1 MGISLRFPVRKPRSG
16 FLFVRGRISDCD
28 NLRGHCPPAC
38 PGSNESKTQGT
49 MTNIPE
55 RPRKADPR
63 MERLMD
69 ALGELPEKKQALIQK
84 RFISPQNRS
93 IAASLRAFDT
103 LWSNACRRTAT

>member
-1 MGISLRFPVRKPRSG
+1 MSIQPHPG
-16 FLFVRGRISDCD
+16 FWCRVSDA
-28 NLRGHCPPAC
+28 NEFRVQRPPAYR
-38 PGSNESKTQGT
+38 GLNESKTQGT

-63 MERLMD
+63 IKDLMD
-69 ALGELPEKKQALIQK
+69 ALDELPEKKRALIRK

-103 LWSNACRRTAT
+103 LWSNACRRTET